1 MKSTDRMIL
10 LVLPLAALVIGFY
23 LLVIAPKR
31 AEMAELNTKIDDLNS
46 QVANANTDIS
56 GAEAARDSYDSNYAD
71 IVKLG
76 AAAPD
81 DNDQATFV
89 YSMTRLGQD
98 NSVQLRSWEL
108 AATGDTAAPAEATP
122 APAAQSDSGSA
133 DSGSGDSGSGGSGSG
148 DSGSGDSGSGGSGS
162 ADTAPVAATPTEA
175 TVSTLPLGA
184 TVGPAGLPL
193 TPYSFNYSGTFFD
206 VANLM
211 GDLDSSVSVG
221 GGDDLTKQPT
231 VRGRLV
237 TVDGF
242 ALVNDGDRGF
252 PRVSATLALTTYSVP
267 ADQGVSAGATPAGP
281 PTVASDEAAT
291 LSSTP
296 ATTATVTP

>member
-1 MKSTDRMIL
+1 MKSSDRMIL
-10 LVLPLAALVIGFY
+10 LVLPLIAVVVGFY
-23 LLVIAPKR
+23 LLAVAPKR
-31 AEMAELNTKIDDLNS
+31 AEMGELDTKIDDLNS
-46 QVANANTDIS
+46 QVANANSNIAS
-56 GAEAARDSYDSNYAD
+56 AEAARDSYDSNYAD

-98 NSVQLRSWEL
+98 NAVQLRSWEL
-108 AATGDTAAPAEATP
+108 AATGDIAPPEATP
-122 APAAQSDSGSA
+122 APATDSGTESGGDAGEGDSGSA
-133 DSGSGDSGSGGSGSG
+133 DSGS
-148 DSGSGDSGSGGSGS
+148 
-162 ADTAPVAATPTEA
+162 ADTAPVVAATPTEA
-175 TVSTLPLGA
+175 SVSTLPLGA

-211 GDLDSSVSVG
+211 GDLDSSVSVDDSG
-221 GGDDLTKQPT
+221 DLTKQPT

-242 ALVNDGDRGF
+242 ALVNDTERGF

-267 ADQGVSAGATPAGP
+267 ADQGVSGGATPAGP
-281 PTVASDEAAT
+281 PTVASDEAAS
-291 LSSTP
+291 LSSAP

>member
-1 MKSTDRMIL
+1 VKGADRTIL
-10 LVLPLAALVIGFY
+10 LALPLLALAIGFY
-23 LLVIAPKR
+23 MLVISPKQS
-31 AEMAELNTKIDDLNS
+31 EISDLDKQIDDLNGQIANS
-46 QVANANTDIS
+46 TNSVAS
-56 GAEAARDSYDSNYAD
+56 AEAARDAYDQNYAD

-98 NSVQLRSWEL
+98 NDVQLRSWEIS
-108 AATGDTAAPAEATP
+108 ASGEI
-122 APAAQSDSGSA
+122 APAAAAPPATA
-133 DSGSGDSGSGGSGSG
+133 DPGTTEGGESGDSG
-148 DSGSGDSGSGGSGS
+148 DSGAAES
-162 ADTAPVAATPTEA
+162 ADSAATAPVAATPTEA
-175 TVSTLPLGA
+175 TVSTLPLGS

-193 TPYSFNYSGTFFD
+193 TPYRFAYAGTFFD
-206 VANLM
+206 VADLL
-211 GDLDSSVSVG
+211 GDLDATVSVS
-221 GGDDLTKQPT
+221 DTPDLTKQPT

-242 ALVNDGDRGF
+242 ALVNDTDRGF
-252 PRVSATLALTTYSVP
+252 PTVAATLALTNYSVP

-281 PTVASDEAAT
+281 PTVASDEAAA
-291 LSSTP
+291 LSSTPP

>member
-1 MKSTDRMIL
+1 MKSSDRMIL
-10 LVLPLAALVIGFY
+10 LVLPLIALVVGFY
-23 LLVIAPKR
+23 LLAVAPKR
-31 AEMAELNTKIDDLNS
+31 AEMGELDTKIDDLNS
-46 QVANANTDIS
+46 QVANANSNIAS
-56 GAEAARDSYDSNYAD
+56 AEAARDSYDSNYAD

-98 NSVQLRSWEL
+98 NAVQLRSWEL
-108 AATGDTAAPAEATP
+108 AATGDIAPPEATP
-122 APAAQSDSGSA
+122 APATDSGTESGGDSGEGDSGSA
-133 DSGSGDSGSGGSGSG
+133 DA
-148 DSGSGDSGSGGSGS
+148 GS
-162 ADTAPVAATPTEA
+162 ADTAPVVAATPTEA
-175 TVSTLPLGA
+175 SVSTLPLGA

-211 GDLDSSVSVG
+211 GDLDSSVSVDDTG
-221 GGDDLTKQPT
+221 DLTKQPT

-242 ALVNDGDRGF
+242 ALVNDGDVGY

-267 ADQGVSAGATPAGP
+267 ADQGVAGGATPAGP
-281 PTVASDEAAT
+281 PTVASDEAAS
-291 LSSTP
+291 LSAAP